1 MKINNDCKI
10 ISLILLICLSGS
22 APAVTVE
29 LNIHHKHKAD
39 IQLWLNGSANA
50 RQKQLLKRVE
60 NSINQH
66 FENELS
72 AAAIFDDP
80 DFINDGMR
88 ISVKDVRVFQDTLN
102 FIDFRYT
109 RSFYKEKYSL
119 KLLLNSRIFQ
129 SRFFESLKSKDL
141 DENLL
146 NQIFENEKALR
157 FFCTFPGSCTQT
169 NMQKVDGKYTY
180 DMNLRE
186 FNKAGGVIIFRSS
199 QFFSE
204 IYWAVFGILIIL
216 ICLIA
221 RFTLKG

>member
-1 MKINNDCKI
+1 MNNDCKI
-10 ISLILLICLSGS
+10 ISFILLICLSGS

-29 LNIHHKHKAD
+29 LNIHHKHEAD
-39 IQLWLNGSANA
+39 IQLWLNGSADA
-50 RQKQLLKRVE
+50 QQKQLLKMIE
-60 NSINQH
+60 NSINRQ
-66 FENELS
+66 FENELF
-72 AAAIFDDP
+72 AATIFENP
-80 DFINDGMR
+80 DFINEGLH
-88 ISVKDVRVFQDTLN
+88 IVVKDIRVFQDTLN

-129 SRFFESLKSKDL
+129 SRFFECLKSEDL
-141 DENLL
+141 DENSL
-146 NQIFENEKALR
+146 NRIFENEKALR
-157 FFCTFPGSCTQT
+157 VFCTFPGRCTQT
-169 NMQKVDGKYTY
+169 NMEKVDGEYTY

-216 ICLIA
+216 IGLIA